1 MKPRVRW
8 SLEHGADYLLT
19 IKATNQPCANRSKS
33 WLPPSMRIFPS
44 HEPTPTKARR
54 SAAGKEK
61 DLRCG
66 IRCDNAL
73 TIPPLPL
80 GVGLLKASRAITPSK
95 SARQIPKCASQ
106 AKRSSAA
113 VGPAVHVSDVILSID
128 PYAKAD
134 LTYVPRFTNRFR
146 CKTDVVCEGSEPNCA
161 KINRP
166 EGLPRT

>member
-1 MKPRVRW
+1 MKPRLRW
-8 SLEHGADYLLT
+8 SQNTAP
-19 IKATNQPCANRSKS
+19 IICKRSRATNPPCANRSKS
-33 WLPPSMRIFPS
+33 WLPPPRRIFLP

-61 DLRCG
+61 DLRSG

-80 GVGLLKASRAITPSK
+80 GIGLLEASRAITPSK

-146 CKTDVVCEGSEPNCA
+146 CKTDVVCEGCEPNCA

>member
-1 MKPRVRW
+1 VRW

-33 WLPPSMRIFPS
+33 WLPPSMRIFPP

-80 GVGLLKASRAITPSK
+80 GIGLLEASRAITPQKALDK
-95 SARQIPKCASQ
+95 SQNAQVRLSVAPLPLHPPYMFRMLSF
-106 AKRSSAA
+106 RST
-113 VGPAVHVSDVILSID
+113 
-128 PYAKAD
+128 
-134 LTYVPRFTNRFR
+134 LTQ
-146 CKTDVVCEGSEPNCA
+146 
-161 KINRP
+161 RP
-166 EGLPRT
+166 I